1 MEMYTINLT
10 PLLVLICVD
19 VFALNMLWK
28 ERYDRRLLHH
38 LQNSNYNSRK
48 IPIIYKIK
56 DMLTGT
62 NIAKVLSLKYREKE
76 GLNTKSKWLSKLFG
90 GQYSKRSSL
99 YFNSFDKPTQTELEN
114 IALSIKPNLEEI
126 CGEKLELAHSSFRCS
141 LLRYEG
147 TESNVDWHYDNEP
160 YNCYRT
166 LCLVKS
172 EGTLS
177 PFLYKDSLG
186 KVQPIKLTIGDGI
199 LFKGTQTH
207 HKVEPSGD
215 PNTVRWMLGFQYFS
229 GKYPDKARSFC
240 SELRGAN
247 ILTCIKL
254 FLPKMFLLTFAVQGS
269 NLILPEIIISTK
281 NYIIIPSG
289 IILMSY
295 FLPKHTNTIGTGIIS
310 TNYSIFSYLLI
321 MNLHYFSP
329 FISIGH
335 LSYLLLT
342 EMLLPS
348 SMVSH
353 TIENGGS

>member
-1 MEMYTINLT
+1 MEIYTINLT
-10 PLLVLICVD
+10 PLIVLICID
-19 VFALNMLWK
+19 VFGLNMIWN

-38 LQNSNYNSRK
+38 IQNSNYNSRK

-56 DMLTGT
+56 DMLSTSLL
-62 NIAKVLSLKYREKE
+62 AKVVSLKYTDIE
-76 GLNTKSKWLSKLFG
+76 GLNTQSKWLSRLFG

-99 YFNSFDKPTQTELEN
+99 YYHSFDKPTQTELEA

-126 CGEKLELAHSSFRCS
+126 CGEKLELAHSDFRCT
-141 LLRYEG
+141 LLCYEG

-172 EGTLS
+172 EGTIS
-177 PFLYKDSLG
+177 PFLYKDTLG
-186 KVQPIKLTIGDGI
+186 KVQPIHLSLGDGI
-199 LFKGTQTH
+199 LFKGTQAH

-229 GKYPDKARSFC
+229 GKYPEKARSLC

-247 ILTCIKL
+247 IRKCIKL
-254 FLPKMFLLTFAVQGS
+254 FVPKMMLLAVAVQGS
-269 NLILPEIIISTK
+269 NLIFPEVIISMNNYIIST
-281 NYIIIPSG
+281 SG
-289 IILMSY
+289 IIASSY
-295 FLPKHTNTIGTGIIS
+295 ILPKYTTTIGTGIIS
-310 TNYSIFSYLLI
+310 TNYSIFSYLFI

-342 EMLLPS
+342 EMVFPS

-353 TIENGGS
+353 TIVNGGS

>member
-1 MEMYTINLT
+1 MEIYTIDLT
-10 PLLVLICVD
+10 PLLVLICID
-19 VFALNMLWK
+19 VFGLNMLWN

-38 LQNSNYNSRK
+38 IQNSNYNSRK
-48 IPIIYKIK
+48 IPIIYKKK
-56 DMLTGT
+56 DMLSSTVV
-62 NIAKVLSLKYREKE
+62 AKVLSLKYHDID
-76 GLNTKSKWLSKLFG
+76 GLNTTSKWLSRLFG

-99 YFNSFDKPTQTELEN
+99 YYHSFDKPTQTELEA

-126 CGEKLELAHSSFRCS
+126 CGEKLELAHSDFRCT

-172 EGTLS
+172 EGTIS

-186 KVQPIKLTIGDGI
+186 KVQPVHLTLGDGI
-199 LFKGTQTH
+199 VFKGTQTH

-229 GKYPDKARSFC
+229 GKYPDKARSLC

-247 ILTCIKL
+247 ISKCIQL

-269 NLILPEIIISTK
+269 KLFLPEIIMSTE
-281 NYIIIPSG
+281 NYIVIPCG

-295 FLPKHTNTIGTGIIS
+295 ILPKHTKTIGTGIIS

-342 EMLLPS
+342 EMVLPS
-348 SMVSH
+348 SVVSH
-353 TIENGGS
+353 TIVNGGS

>member
-1 MEMYTINLT
+1 MEIYTINIT
-10 PLLVLICVD
+10 PLIVLICID

-28 ERYDRRLLHH
+28 ERYDRRVLHH
-38 LQNSNYNSRK
+38 IQNSNYNSHK

-56 DMLTGT
+56 DMLSQSLLE
-62 NIAKVLSLKYREKE
+62 KVLSLKYTDIE
-76 GLNTKSKWLSKLFG
+76 GLNTKSKWLSRLFG
-90 GQYSKRSSL
+90 GQYSKRSSI
-99 YFNSFDKPTQTELEN
+99 YYHSFDKPIQKELES

-126 CGEKLELAHSSFRCS
+126 CGEKLELAHSDFRCI

-147 TESNVDWHYDNEP
+147 KESNFDWHYDNEP

-166 LCLVKS
+166 LCLVKK
-172 EGTLS
+172 EGAIS
-177 PFLYKDSLG
+177 PFLYKDEHREIQS
-186 KVQPIKLTIGDGI
+186 IHLTLGDGI

-229 GKYPDKARSFC
+229 GKYPEKARSLC

-247 ILTCIKL
+247 MSTCIKL
-254 FLPKMFLLTFAVQGS
+254 FVPKMILLTFLVQGSKIILPKM
-269 NLILPEIIISTK
+269 IISTNK
-281 NYIIIPSG
+281 YIVFTSG
-289 IILMSY
+289 IITASY
-295 FLPKHTNTIGTGIIS
+295 ILPKYTKTIGTGIIS
-310 TNYSIFSYLLI
+310 TNYSIISYLLI

-329 FISIGH
+329 FVSIGH

-348 SMVSH
+348 KMVSQ
-353 TIENGGS
+353 TIVNGGS